1 MPKVLGFTGRLCE
14 EATMKALMM
23 RVVLGEVLLVFFL
36 FGPAVLAAE
45 VQSPEEVLRAL
56 VKANADRD
64 LSTMARL
71 MAHDADIVSYTIG
84 GRKYVGWPQLERD
97 MLEEFQ
103 MVARLE
109 MPITA
114 LKVWTRGEIAW
125 FAMELD
131 YIRYVGTG
139 SEQRR
144 MLLPLRETGVLER
157 REGKWVLTAWHE
169 AFRAEA
175 APLALSVPFPC
186 ASGQ

>member
-97 MLEEFQ
+97 MVEEFQ

-114 LKVWTRGEIAW
+114 LRYGPAARSPGSRWNSTTS
-125 FAMELD
+125 AMS
-131 YIRYVGTG
+131 GTIQVSAGWSSLCERPACSNAETVSG
-139 SEQRR
+139 SCW
-144 MLLPLRETGVLER
+144 PGTN
-157 REGKWVLTAWHE
+157 
-169 AFRAEA
+169 
-175 APLALSVPFPC
+175 P
-186 ASGQ
+186 SGMQNV

>member
-84 GRKYVGWPQLERD
+84 GRNNGGWSQLEQD
-97 MLEEFQ
+97 SLEKFQ
-103 MVARLE
+103 MLGGPEIPV
-109 MPITA
+109 TA
-114 LKVWTRGEIAW
+114 CEDR
-125 FAMELD
+125 D
-131 YIRYVGTG
+131 
-139 SEQRR
+139 
-144 MLLPLRETGVLER
+144 
-157 REGKWVLTAWHE
+157 
-169 AFRAEA
+169 
-175 APLALSVPFPC
+175 
-186 ASGQ
+186 

>member
-114 LKVWTRGEIAW
+114 LKEWTRGEMAW
-125 FAMELD
+125 FPEELD
-131 YIRYVGTG
+131 YIDYVGEDP
-139 SEQRR
+139 SQRR
-144 MLLPLRETGVLER
+144 MVLPLREAGEPER
-157 REGKWVLTAWHE
+157 RDGKRGLLARHDSLRE
-169 AFRAEA
+169 AGGRLPGAHR
-175 APLALSVPFPC
+175 
-186 ASGQ
+186 

>member
-1 MPKVLGFTGRLCE
+1 
-14 EATMKALMM
+14 MKALMM

-131 YIRYVGTG
+131 YIRYVGNDP
-139 SEQRR
+139 SQRR
-144 MLLPLRETGVLER
+144 MVLPLQNV
-157 REGKWVLTAWHE
+157 
-169 AFRAEA
+169 
-175 APLALSVPFPC
+175 
-186 ASGQ
+186 